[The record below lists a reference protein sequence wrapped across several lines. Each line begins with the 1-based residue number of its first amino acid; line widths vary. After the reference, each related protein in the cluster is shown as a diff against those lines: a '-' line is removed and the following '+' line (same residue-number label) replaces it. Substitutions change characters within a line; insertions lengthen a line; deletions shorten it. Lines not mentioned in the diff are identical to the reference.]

1 MKARAARSFD
11 GYRNTLSSTRFVKR
25 DIAGLIRTC
34 EANYVRMTALLP
46 DIDEL
51 LRRRDRL
58 YRLEAVSD
66 PRSQGTGSSS
76 PRDILLISRVVGA
89 QDLYLRILEHRRYT
103 TVVNLTY
110 RLFPAGI
117 DRGGRE
123 RRNVDEPSF
132 DKGGSSR
139 EGFCE
144 GRGALEPNARIHVY
158 HDARA
163 AELVSQNRRSSFRL
177 DHGAQ
182 ASASP
187 PSPKTPE
194 LERKWR
200 MNRFLMK
207 WLGFCLHQGHIFLPG
222 LPGMSHLP

>member
-1 MKARAARSFD
+1 MKTRAPRSFG
-11 GYRNTLSSTRFVKR
+11 GYRNAPSSNRFVKR

-34 EANYVRMTALLP
+34 EANYVRMITLLP

-51 LRRRDRL
+51 LGRRDRL
-58 YRLEAVSD
+58 HRLAVASD
-66 PRSQGTGSSS
+66 PPSGGERSFS

-89 QDLYLRILEHRRYT
+89 QDLYLRIIEHRRYT

-110 RLFPAGI
+110 RLSPAAI
-117 DRGGRE
+117 DEDCREKRGVDGPACEKGRS
-123 RRNVDEPSF
+123 R
-132 DKGGSSR
+132 KGLD
-139 EGFCE
+139 E
-144 GRGALEPNARIHVY
+144 GRGVLEPNARIHIY

-163 AELVSQNRRSSFRL
+163 AELISQNRRSSFRL
-177 DHGAQ
+177 DHDPRS
-182 ASASP
+182 SAKS
-187 PSPKTPE
+187 PSPTPE